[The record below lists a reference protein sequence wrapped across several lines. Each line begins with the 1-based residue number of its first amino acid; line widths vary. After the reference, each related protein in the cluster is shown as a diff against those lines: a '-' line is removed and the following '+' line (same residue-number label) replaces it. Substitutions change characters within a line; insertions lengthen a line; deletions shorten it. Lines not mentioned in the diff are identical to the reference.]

1 MISVASLRLKFALFL
16 MIFKCFMYGYF
27 NTIHVFILKNKTTIV
42 YFHSYGCIGLMKEAS
57 EGMNGNSIN

>member
-1 MISVASLRLKFALFL
+1 
-16 MIFKCFMYGYF
+16 MYGYF